1 MDPWDLKGVFFVF
14 RPVLLSSV
22 IQSSHENHF
31 FIKNLSYFQKM
42 TTLLSYRLLKA
53 PGSGLGSLTKTLQV
67 ITVIDVKQNCK

>member
-42 TTLLSYRLLKA
+42 TTLLCYGLLKA
-53 PGSGLGSLTKTLQV
+53 PGTLQV
-67 ITVIDVKQNCK
+67 ITVIDGKQNCK